1 MPAKGIGISPYF
13 KKAAAAAVT
22 PSPLIA
28 AWYAAL
34 SVKPSSALLTSL
46 NTLVNGMN
54 TDGDWTELDFFSL
67 SAGMETEEQA
77 LRPLKTTGNS
87 VQTSV
92 DFNGG
97 VNFLPWT
104 ANGWATNGDGGIL
117 SGYNPFSNGVKYT
130 LNSAFAAFYGNT
142 RVNTSTTNSLCGG
155 DYTTDEVSYFIT
167 TPSLN
172 IVATSLSNGASR
184 GPNDNSTNNSAT
196 KSKTSG
202 DSNVPFYSG
211 IKRTAS
217 NSKIAFINNINSAVL
232 GIVSTGVPNGEFAS
246 VGTYSTNLISGNG
259 GTAIGSGRLYARAT
273 IFGSGLVSQTNT
285 GSRLNT
291 FFQARGL
298 NPYV

>member
-13 KKAAAAAVT
+13 KKASAAAVT

-34 SVKPSSALLTSL
+34 SVKPSAALLTAL

-54 TDGDWTELDFFSL
+54 TDGDWSELDFLSV

-92 DFNGG
+92 DFSGG
-97 VNFLPWT
+97 VNFLPWST
-104 ANGWATNGDGGIL
+104 NGWASNGDGGIL

-142 RVNTSTTNSLCGG
+142 RVNTISTIILCGG
-155 DYTTDEVSYFIT
+155 DYTADEISFFLT
-167 TPSLN
+167 SPSLSAS
-172 IVATSLSNGASR
+172 ATSLTTTLGR
-184 GPNDNSTNNSAT
+184 GPNDNSINNIAS

-217 NSKIAFINNINSAVL
+217 NSKIAFVNNINSAAL
-232 GIVSTGVPNGEFAS
+232 GIISTGVPNVEFAS
-246 VGTYSTNLISGNG
+246 VGSYETDLIGGNG
-259 GTAIGSGRLYARAT
+259 GIAIASGRLYARAAL
-273 IFGSGLVSQTNT
+273 FGSGLISQTNT

-291 FFQARGL
+291 FFVSRGL